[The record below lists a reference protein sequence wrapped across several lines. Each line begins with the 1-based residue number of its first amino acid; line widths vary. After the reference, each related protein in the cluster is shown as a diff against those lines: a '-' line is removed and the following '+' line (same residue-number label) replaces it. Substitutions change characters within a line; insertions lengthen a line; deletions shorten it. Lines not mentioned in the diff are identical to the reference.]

1 LVDDILLQAGIIN
14 KFRARGSQDRFL
26 VVVQATDMKLQAEIM
41 AKVQAARERA
51 RQKVETE
58 RNAQTRGDGEIRGL
72 TDSETPPG
80 RKTDRQEARELGSKQ
95 GGMLCRPF
103 RVR

>member
-1 LVDDILLQAGIIN
+1 
-14 KFRARGSQDRFL
+14 
-26 VVVQATDMKLQAEIM
+26 
-41 AKVQAARERA
+41 
-51 RQKVETE
+51 
-58 RNAQTRGDGEIRGL
+58 L